1 MHGRKNY
8 EEQLKN
14 MLVVHGRNLD
24 IIPLTTQLES
34 LNVNFSSNSHD
45 KHSMKDITE
54 TLKTISV
61 ISKEYFFQ
69 IIIVPKILLV
79 IVAANAVSERSALNL
94 RSIKDW
100 LCTSI
105 TQKRLN
111 QCVIL
116 SVHIERADNLDLVAN
131 DFCSGKEERWD
142 TFGNF

>member
-1 MHGRKNY
+1 
-8 EEQLKN
+8 
-14 MLVVHGRNLD
+14 
-24 IIPLTTQLES
+24 
-34 LNVNFSSNSHD
+34 
-45 KHSMKDITE
+45 MKDITE

-111 QCVIL
+111 QCMIL
-116 SVHIERADNLDLVAN
+116 SVHIETADNLDLVAN
-131 DFCSGKEERWD
+131 DFCGGKEEQWD
-142 TFGNF
+142 VFGNF